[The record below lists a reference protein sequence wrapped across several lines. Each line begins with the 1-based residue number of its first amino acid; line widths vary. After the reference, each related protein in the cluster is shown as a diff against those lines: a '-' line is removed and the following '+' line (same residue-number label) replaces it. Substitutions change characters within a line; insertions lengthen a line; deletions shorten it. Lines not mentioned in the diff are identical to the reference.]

1 MSKHKISII
10 GRGTAG
16 AVNAIQMVH
25 YFPNS
30 EVEWFY
36 DPSTPPQAIGEGST
50 VGLPKMLQ
58 YIEMNYPDFEKISA
72 NIKTGIKKVNFGGSG
87 DFHHDFP
94 LSEIGMH
101 FDAIK
106 LQDYIREKL
115 SSKLKLIPK
124 KIITHDEIDS
134 NYIIDC
140 SGTPKT
146 FENHHL
152 MDSIPVNTGYV
163 THCYWDKPEFQYTL
177 TIARPYG
184 WVFGIPLQ
192 NRCSIGYMFNS
203 EVSTL
208 EEVQEDVKEIFKQ
221 YNLTPSQDT
230 RVISF
235 KNYYKKENFTSRVA
249 YNGNASFFL
258 EPFEANATH
267 NVQSIGAMVRK
278 IINGNMSP
286 QQANLEYETQI
297 KEVEREITIHYYAGS
312 KFNTPFWKQA
322 KMKSLK
328 PMEELLNDPKFIN
341 VINGTK
347 TPNGFIQEY
356 AQWGTFGWHFNLKE
370 LGILNEI
377 GVKLR
382 NK

>member
-16 AVNAIQMVH
+16 AVNAMQMTQ

-30 EVEWFY
+30 EIEWFY

-50 VGLPKMLQ
+50 IGLPRILQ
-58 YIEMNYPDFEKISA
+58 YIETGYPDLEKISA
-72 NIKTGIKKVNFGGSG
+72 NLKTGIRKINFNGSG

-94 LSEIGMH
+94 LGEIGMH

-106 LQDYIREKL
+106 MQDFVREKL
-115 SSKLKLIPK
+115 SSKIKLTPK
-124 KIITHDEIDS
+124 KIITHEEIDS
-134 NYIIDC
+134 DYIIDC
-140 SGTPKT
+140 SGTPKS
-146 FENHHL
+146 FQDHHL
-152 MDSIPVNTGYV
+152 VDSIPVNTGYV

-203 EVSTL
+203 DISTI
-208 EEVQEDVKEIFKQ
+208 EEVKEDVKEIFQQ
-221 YNLTPSQDT
+221 YNLTPSEDT

-235 KNYYKKENFTSRVA
+235 KNYYKKQNFSERVA

-258 EPFEANATH
+258 EPFEANATA
-267 NVQSIGAMVRK
+267 NVQTIGTIVRK
-278 IINGNMSP
+278 VINGNSSP
-286 QQANLEYETQI
+286 EEANLEYEKLI
-297 KEVEREITIHYYAGS
+297 KEVEREIIIHYYSGS
-312 KFNTPFWKQA
+312 KFQTKFWKEA
-322 KMKSLK
+322 KLKSLQ
-328 PMEELLNDPKFIN
+328 PMKELLNDPKFIN
-341 VINGTK
+341 VINGPK
-347 TPNGFIQEY
+347 TPNGGIWEY
-356 AQWGTFGWHFNLKE
+356 AQWGANGWFFNLKE

-377 GVKLR
+377 GIKLK

>member
-16 AVNAIQMVH
+16 AVNAIQMSDF
-25 YFPNS
+25 FPNS
-30 EVEWFY
+30 EIEWFY

-50 VGLPKMLQ
+50 LGLPRILQ
-58 YIEMNYPDFEKISA
+58 SLGIEYADLKKVSA
-72 NIKTGIKKVNFGGSG
+72 NIKTGIRKINFGGSG
-87 DFHHDFP
+87 DFYHDFP
-94 LSEIGMH
+94 LGSVGMH

-106 LQDYIREKL
+106 MQDLIREKL
-115 SSKLKLIPK
+115 SSKVTLIPK
-124 KIITHDEIDS
+124 KIITHEEIDS

-140 SGTPKT
+140 SGTPKS
-146 FENHHL
+146 FEDYNL

-192 NRCSIGYMFNS
+192 NRCSIGYMYDAS
-203 EVSTL
+203 ISTL

-235 KNYYKKENFTSRVA
+235 KNYYKKENFTSRIA

-267 NVQSIGAMVRK
+267 NVQNIGYMVRK
-278 IINGNMSP
+278 IINGDITPSE
-286 QQANLEYETQI
+286 ANLEYEKSI
-297 KEVEREITIHYYAGS
+297 KELEKEITIHYYTGS
-312 KFNTPFWKQA
+312 KFNTKFWKEA
-322 KMKSLK
+322 KKKSQNPIK
-328 PMEELLNDPKFIN
+328 ELLNDPKFISL
-341 VINGTK
+341 INGSK
-347 TPNGFIQEY
+347 TPNGNIIEY
-356 AQWGTFGWHFNLKE
+356 AQWGVNGWFFNLRE

-377 GVKLR
+377 GVKLK